1 MSVKYQEGML
11 VRKFVDLEEGT
22 VQFQMFFNQD
32 SEPMDYLENEKEL
45 QLKLNEMG
53 CELEDG
59 VEKDK
64 IKGMDIYTYR
74 VKKMKGGN

>member
-74 VKKMKGGN
+74 VKENERR